1 MQTIYA
7 EHAAS
12 ISELKKNPSLLISA
26 AKGRPVAILNH
37 NVATAY
43 LIPAET
49 YERIL
54 EALDDQHL
62 QTVVQKRLGDHKKP
76 IRVNINDL

>member
-1 MQTIYA
+1 MQAIYA
-7 EHAAS
+7 KHAAS
-12 ISELKKNPSLLISA
+12 ISELKKNPSLLISSA
-26 AKGRPVAILNH
+26 EGHPVAILNH

-49 YERIL
+49 FERIL

-62 QTVVQKRLGDHKKP
+62 QVLVQKRLSDSKKP
-76 IRVNINDL
+76 IRVDINEL